1 MPRAQPDT
9 GHLDQFDLAILK
21 WLALDGRMPVTEL
34 ASKVGLSKTPCQI
47 RVKRL
52 QADGFIL
59 GFRAML
65 NPGKL
70 GLEHIA
76 FVEVRLSNTTEKA
89 LNAFNA
95 SVQCVP
101 EIEQCHMIAG
111 AFDYLLKVRTS
122 DIRSYREVLGEVI
135 SALPY
140 VASTSTH
147 VSMEAVKDGAVLIGG
162 EGAIDG

>member
-9 GHLDQFDLAILK
+9 GHLDQFDRAILK